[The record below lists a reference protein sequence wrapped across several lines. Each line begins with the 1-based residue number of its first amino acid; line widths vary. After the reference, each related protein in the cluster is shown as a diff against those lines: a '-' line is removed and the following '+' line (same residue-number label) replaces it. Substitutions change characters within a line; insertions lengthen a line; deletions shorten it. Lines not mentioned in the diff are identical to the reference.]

1 MAHDPVLIRLKGGAA
16 DYNLDLGFIPKLVK
30 VTVMSTDN
38 PDTYRW
44 FGEMMEDSAEAAAG
58 SWEYGIKNAA
68 GGSETYMG
76 TAATGISAY
85 DGAKTP
91 QVLIE
96 NPSTG
101 ELEKTDIYGD
111 YDPTVDYD
119 AVATDRSATVIGT
132 IIRPTTHN
140 GYVYEMITKTAG
152 AAGAEPTWGKVPG
165 ETTTDTIGNIWMCR
179 EENIVANKGKG
190 ITLGGTL
197 LESDKIVYVE
207 AYREI
212 RCEDIGDIG

>member
-58 SWEYGIKNAA
+58 SWEYGIKNTA
-68 GGSETYMG
+68 GGAETYMA

-85 DGAKTP
+85 DGSKVP
-91 QVLIE
+91 QVLVE
-96 NPSTG
+96 SPVPGKGLVKADVKDWAKST
-101 ELEKTDIYGD
+101 
-111 YDPTVDYD
+111 
-119 AVATDRSATVIGT
+119 SATGRSTTKVGT
-132 IIRPTTHN
+132 IVRPTTHN
-140 GYVYEMITKTAG
+140 GYVYECTTTG
-152 AAGAEPTWGKVPG
+152 TTNDTEGEPTWPTVPG
-165 ETTTDTIGNIWMCR
+165 DSVTETDGVVWTCR
-179 EENIVANKGKG
+179 EENVVANKGKG